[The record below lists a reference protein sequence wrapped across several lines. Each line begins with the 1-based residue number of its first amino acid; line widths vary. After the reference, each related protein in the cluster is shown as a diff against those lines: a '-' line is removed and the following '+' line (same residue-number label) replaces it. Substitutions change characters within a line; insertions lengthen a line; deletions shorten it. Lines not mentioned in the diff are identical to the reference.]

1 MMSMTEGKLSN
12 LSEKIDFML
21 KLNTDFEKYAR
32 TSFEGVARELDAFLP
47 RTDSERNISDCVE
60 NIKVIFEE
68 KMLEIESELQDV
80 IDTLNHHR
88 ELLVS
93 VASVPEGAK
102 KDELVLLLL
111 EEAGAEEELDVF
123 KQRVLTEELERRK
136 SFKSFIDE
144 IQETIQDGDVIELEA
159 FLEHELLKQSAAKFD
174 ADEDSSSEEGFDE
187 NEIANFLKQL
197 KEPISLQQTE
207 ADPQDPADS

>member
-1 MMSMTEGKLSN
+1 MSASESKLSN
-12 LSEKIDFML
+12 LSEKIAFML
-21 KLNTDFEKYAR
+21 KLNADFEKYAR

-80 IDTLNHHR
+80 VDALNHHR
-88 ELLVS
+88 ELLIS
-93 VASVPEGAK
+93 VASIPAGTK

-111 EEAGAEEELDVF
+111 EEAGVEEELDVF
-123 KQRVLTEELERRK
+123 KKRVLTEELERRK

-144 IQETIQDGDVIELEA
+144 ILETIQDGDVIELEA
-159 FLEHELLKQSAAKFD
+159 FLEHELLKESAAKFD
-174 ADEDSSSEEGFDE
+174 EDEDSLPEESFDE

-197 KEPISLQQTE
+197 KEPISLQQKE
-207 ADPQDPADS
+207 EGPQDPAES